1 MQERD
6 NKSRLSSENDP
17 VVEAVKNS
25 ALQCADCAF
34 MLPGNTILCTA
45 VPVRRLTICG
55 ATMPTKPIGPQ
66 NAVTAPVISA
76 LPRMALNRIAVGLAP
91 ERAAYSSPNR
101 MMSSPL

>member
-34 MLPGNTILCTA
+34 MLPGNTIECEKYFQKPGYVLWNETLPQVYAKSRILKRISCT
-45 VPVRRLTICG
+45 I
-55 ATMPTKPIGPQ
+55 
-66 NAVTAPVISA
+66 
-76 LPRMALNRIAVGLAP
+76 
-91 ERAAYSSPNR
+91 
-101 MMSSPL
+101 